1 MSYAWG
7 QLRGAM
13 SALSGDKSQRE
24 RLIGAYTC
32 LMCLKQKDLPAEIHL
47 TFDVLMKGMA
57 PYSVRRVQREAHDK
71 VNSLDDAEVITMISS
86 IIDMYDLTTR
96 YQPRIP
102 LASTKGLQ
110 GMPPH

>member
-7 QLRGAM
+7 QLRVAM
-13 SALSGDKSQRE
+13 TALSGGESRRE

-32 LMCLKQKDLPAEIHL
+32 LMCLKHKDLPAEIHS
-47 TFDVLMKGMA
+47 TFESLMKGMA
-57 PYSVRRVQREAHDK
+57 PYSVRRAQQEAHNK
-71 VNSLDDAEVITMISS
+71 VNLLDDAEVITMISS

-102 LASTKGLQ
+102 LASTKCLKGVPL
-110 GMPPH
+110 H